1 MAAHS
6 PRPPPP
12 RRTDR
17 GRQESRLLGVLRLE
31 PPLPASLPLS
41 PRARWLS
48 DSEISAPQLQKNSRI
63 PSGSTLWA
71 GRMAVEQT
79 YSRGKDLR
87 KHALR
92 VRRNVLE
99 ELVDGQRLVLPAR
112 RLASGQ
118 LRGLGPRC
126 SSAATKDGREGRGL
140 ALCRGPDA
148 RLAQGEGAAL
158 WRGRTGGG
166 SRRNRSPHTRPAG
179 VEFGPLAAPASSLR
193 NDAASQRVAW

>member
-1 MAAHS
+1 MRTIRYRCRSTGMLTVGTLRNAAERSNRRNPGATVAAHS

-17 GRQESRLLGVLRLE
+17 GRQESYLLGVLGLE
-31 PPLPASLPLS
+31 PPLPSSLPLS

-48 DSEISAPQLQKNSRI
+48 DPEISAPQLQKNSRI
-63 PSGSTLWA
+63 PSGSTRWA

-92 VRRNVLE
+92 VRGNVLE
-99 ELVDGQRLVLPAR
+99 ELVDDQRLVLPAR
-112 RLASGQ
+112 RLASGR

-126 SSAATKDGREGRGL
+126 SSAATK
-140 ALCRGPDA
+140 AWP
-148 RLAQGEGAAL
+148 
-158 WRGRTGGG
+158 GRTRPRPMPRAGRSPG
-166 SRRNRSPHTRPAG
+166 SR
-179 VEFGPLAAPASSLR
+179 
-193 NDAASQRVAW
+193 